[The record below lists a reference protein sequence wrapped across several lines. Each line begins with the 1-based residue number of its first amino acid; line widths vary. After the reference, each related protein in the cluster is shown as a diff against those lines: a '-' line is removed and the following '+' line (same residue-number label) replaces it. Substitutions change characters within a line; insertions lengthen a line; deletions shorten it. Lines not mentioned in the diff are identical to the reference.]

1 VIGVVGKNPFGD
13 ALDQLVEDTAP
24 GAHPIEIQ
32 YFETAAD
39 ITACHILYI
48 NLADTKAA
56 KAVVQKMAGQ
66 NVLTVSHGADFT
78 DVGGMIR
85 LYTENAKMKIQIN
98 TAATKSEGLTVST
111 KLLKLAEVKH
121 E

>member
-1 VIGVVGKNPFGD
+1 
-13 ALDQLVEDTAP
+13 
-24 GAHPIEIQ
+24 
-32 YFETAAD
+32 
-39 ITACHILYI
+39 
-48 NLADTKAA
+48 
-56 KAVVQKMAGQ
+56 
-66 NVLTVSHGADFT
+66 VSHGADFT